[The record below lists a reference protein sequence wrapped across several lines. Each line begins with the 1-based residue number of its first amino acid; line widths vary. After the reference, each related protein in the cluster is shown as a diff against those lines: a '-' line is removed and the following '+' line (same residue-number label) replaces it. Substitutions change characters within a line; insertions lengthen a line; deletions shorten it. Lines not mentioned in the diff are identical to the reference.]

1 MKRPLRSSPDV
12 LQISPEIKRVADGI
26 GRFIEYWGFKAVH
39 GRIWTL
45 LYLSAE
51 PLSAIQLARTL
62 RVSKTLLS
70 FSISELLQ
78 YNVIQE
84 AGRGPK
90 RTIYFRANP
99 QINSVIFNVLKQ
111 RETPLIKEIEAS
123 VLDLKAGVERD
134 TSTSPSRQG
143 FQVNGTGLEDLSRLV
158 GAARAVLESLSWDS
172 LEPEDLAVQ
181 FMMISMALKARS

>member
-1 MKRPLRSSPDV
+1 MKRPVRSTPDV

-45 LYLSAE
+45 LYLSSE

-62 RVSKTLLS
+62 GVSKTLLS

-123 VLDLKAGVERD
+123 VLDLKADVERD
-134 TSTSPSRQG
+134 TSSSPSRPG
-143 FQVNGTGLEDLSRLV
+143 FEVSGTGLEELSSLV